1 MSIKNDNLLKNQIN
15 NMQKASEDMSLTI
28 SRIDCEVQ
36 DLKINKVNKETI
48 IQLKEQMNET
58 KTNKFKN
65 N

>member
-1 MSIKNDNLLKNQIN
+1 
-15 NMQKASEDMSLTI
+15 MSLTI

>member
-1 MSIKNDNLLKNQIN
+1 MSIKNYNLVKNQIN
-15 NMQKASEDMSLTI
+15 NLQKASEDMSLTI